1 MTINLH
7 LHFSNT
13 KLILR
18 NIFYFQTNKSD
29 IQNILEIFP
38 KLADSQQN
46 IIMASLIQNDQSEMY
61 YKMINSAFNIGKK
74 KQRTVVEIR
83 KKILL
88 EQPIVDQRESQIFK
102 IDADIMEKIYEL
114 YTQNSSVITGRNSI
128 SRIKLKDIKDR
139 NMLSLYEIKRV
150 EKVTELYRELPV
162 EYLKATKQV
171 LRIDEN
177 ELYSI
182 FQTEVSDVSFYSFK
196 LCKPF
201 FIEKNRLN
209 WQNMCICPICANFR
223 SGMLFFNKLGDAIGN
238 QSLQNLSVENCWL
251 FCLCKGEQNR
261 PFSEIYNCLHS
272 KKYSHCF
279 RHLKKRKNCQYCWH
293 ECDSGFKEFIAKE
306 LTDFDFL
313 EYVIKVPFFDVKE
326 KKFPTFVPTNDVR
339 SKNLSPQNMFDK
351 CMSFILDG
359 ILHYEITTYS
369 KQFIPS
375 GSPFD
380 TNDLNNA
387 SGIPKDMV
395 IMENDYASNI
405 GPFFKF
411 QMPQLQI

>member
-1 MTINLH
+1 
-7 LHFSNT
+7 
-13 KLILR
+13 
-18 NIFYFQTNKSD
+18 
-29 IQNILEIFP
+29 
-38 KLADSQQN
+38 
-46 IIMASLIQNDQSEMY
+46 
-61 YKMINSAFNIGKK
+61 
-74 KQRTVVEIR
+74 
-83 KKILL
+83 
-88 EQPIVDQRESQIFK
+88 
-102 IDADIMEKIYEL
+102 
-114 YTQNSSVITGRNSI
+114 
-128 SRIKLKDIKDR
+128 
-139 NMLSLYEIKRV
+139 
-150 EKVTELYRELPV
+150 
-162 EYLKATKQV
+162 
-171 LRIDEN
+171 
-177 ELYSI
+177 
-182 FQTEVSDVSFYSFK
+182 
-196 LCKPF
+196 
-201 FIEKNRLN
+201 
-209 WQNMCICPICANFR
+209 MCICPICANFR
-223 SGMLFFNKLGDAIGN
+223 SGILFFNKLGDAIGN

-293 ECDSGFKEFIAKE
+293 ECDSGFEKFIAKE
-306 LTDFDFL
+306 LTDFDVS